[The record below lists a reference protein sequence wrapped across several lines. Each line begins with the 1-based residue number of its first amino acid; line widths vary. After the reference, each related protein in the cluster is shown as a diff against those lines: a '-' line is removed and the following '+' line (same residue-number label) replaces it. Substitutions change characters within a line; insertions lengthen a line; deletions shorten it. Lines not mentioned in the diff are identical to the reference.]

1 MTKNR
6 SGVFLTRKSLIEEL
20 CWQVIKVEVKMI
32 FLFANTSTFSY
43 LHCHCTG
50 YYISRCK
57 ILSRGGVTFLK
68 ININK
73 DHERQ
78 LHSMKVTYCRI
89 KTIYSANYYSHHKS
103 FSLRVLQYTTL
114 SSASLSNQTSSTI
127 DTYNIK

>member
-1 MTKNR
+1 MTENR

-32 FLFANTSTFSY
+32 FLFADTSTFSN

-57 ILSRGGVTFLK
+57 ILSRGSVTFLK

-78 LHSMKVTYCRI
+78 LQSMKVTYCRI

-103 FSLRVLQYTTL
+103 LSLRVLQYTSL

>member
-1 MTKNR
+1 MTENR

-57 ILSRGGVTFLK
+57 ILSRGSVTFLK

-73 DHERQ
+73 DHVRQ
-78 LHSMKVTYCRI
+78 LHSMRVTYCRI

-103 FSLRVLQYTTL
+103 LSLRVLQYTSL
-114 SSASLSNQTSSTI
+114 SSASLSNQTSSTV
-127 DTYNIK
+127 DTYSIK

>member
-1 MTKNR
+1 MTENR
-6 SGVFLTRKSLIEEL
+6 SGVFLTRKSLIKEL

-32 FLFANTSTFSY
+32 FLFANTSTFSN
-43 LHCHCTG
+43 LHCHRAG

-57 ILSRGGVTFLK
+57 ILSRGSVTFLK

-73 DHERQ
+73 DHEHRS
-78 LHSMKVTYCRI
+78 HSMKVTYCRI

-103 FSLRVLQYTTL
+103 LSLRVLQYTSL